1 MQCSVTKGTSI
12 LQTLQ
17 DPGTIM
23 EEEIEIRVRGQ
34 GGIKDCLPVMSD
46 ARMNSDS
53 LVDYTRS
60 IQDKVSQHSNI
71 SGEGLMSPHFQL
83 KGS

>member
-1 MQCSVTKGTSI
+1 MQCSATKGTSI

-46 ARMNSDS
+46 TRMNSDS
-53 LVDYTRS
+53 LVDCTRS
-60 IQDKVSQHSNI
+60 IQDEVSQHSNV